1 MSDLLE
7 GIVFLGRVL
16 LRILLF
22 VGRAAEFLSFFS
34 DLGDLIARGWRRL
47 RGKPKPEKDGDGA
60 GQ

>member
-1 MSDLLE
+1 MTDLLE
-7 GIVFLGRVL
+7 GLVFLGRVL

-22 VGRAAEFLSFFS
+22 VARVAEFLSVLG

-47 RGKPKPEKDGDGA
+47 RGKPKPEKGGDGA